1 LRLLGVILGQ
11 DVKIS
16 ESWYEATTMRGD
28 GHAPLQGRV
37 DADVCVIGAGL
48 AGLTTALE
56 LGRKGKRVVLLE
68 ASRIAAGASGRNGGF
83 VSNGFALGFDGVV
96 ARAGEQ
102 GAQALYELSKSG
114 TEYVRAQVKAHCPEV
129 HMGEGWRVAVRHDD
143 RGGLKS
149 YGDVLSAKVDET
161 IQCASAAE
169 TRLLLNSERYFD
181 SLYFPGAFHIHPL
194 KYALTLALLC
204 LQNNVSIYENCKALA
219 VEKDGGTT
227 RVRTAHGEV
236 VVRDI
241 VHCVSALDRTLHR
254 PTGRALLPVAT
265 YVAVTEPLQQTA
277 INTKSAISD
286 TRRAGDYYRVIDEGR
301 ILWGGRITT
310 RVSEPARLAEAMKG
324 DMVSTYPQLGNPR
337 IDFAWAGL
345 MGYALHKMPLIGR
358 DAEGQW
364 FATGFGGHGLNTT
377 AMAGQLIAGAIT
389 DGDDAYRRFGVFAPE
404 FAFGPLG
411 RVGVQGSYWW
421 MQARDRIDEALKK

>member
-1 LRLLGVILGQ
+1 LWGQILAQ

-16 ESWYEATTMRGD
+16 ESWYEATALRGD
-28 GHAPLQGRV
+28 AHAALQGRIN
-37 DADVCVIGAGL
+37 ADVCVIGAGL

-83 VSNGFALGFDGVV
+83 VSNGFALGYDGIV

-102 GAQALYELSKSG
+102 GAAELYALSKTG
-114 TEYVRAQVKAHCPEV
+114 TEYVRAQVKTHCPEA

-143 RGGLKS
+143 RGGLKA
-149 YGDVLSAKVDET
+149 YGEALARNAGEDVQYSAT
-161 IQCASAAE
+161 AE
-169 TRLLLNSERYFD
+169 TRSVLDSSRYFD
-181 SLYFPGAFHIHPL
+181 SLYFSHAFHIHPL
-194 KYALTLALLC
+194 KYALTLARLC
-204 LQNNVSIYENCKALA
+204 RQNSVSIYENCKALD
-219 VEKDGGTT
+219 VVTNKSSTH
-227 RVRTAHGEV
+227 VRTAHGEIV
-236 VVRDI
+236 AHDV

-265 YVAVTEPLQQTA
+265 YIAVTEPLQQSPIKT
-277 INTKSAISD
+277 TSAISD
-286 TRRAGDYYRVIDEGR
+286 TRRAGDYYRMIDDNR

-310 RVSEPARLAEAMKG
+310 RVSEPARLAEEMKSG
-324 DMVSTYPQLGNPR
+324 MVSTYPQLGNPR

-358 DAEGQW
+358 DATGQW

-377 AMAGQLIAGAIT
+377 AMAGQLIANAIAG
-389 DGDDAYRRFGVFAPE
+389 GDDAYRRFGAFAPE

-411 RVGVQGSYWW
+411 RIGVQGSYWW
-421 MQARDRIDEALKK
+421 MQARDRVDESLKR

>member
-1 LRLLGVILGQ
+1 LAQ

-16 ESWYEATTMRGD
+16 VSWYEATALRGMA
-28 GHAPLQGRV
+28 HPPLQGRI

-83 VSNGFALGFDGVV
+83 VSNGFALGFDGIVT
-96 ARAGEQ
+96 RAGEQ
-102 GAQALYELSKSG
+102 GAAALYNLSKTG
-114 TEYVRAQVKAHCPEV
+114 TEYIRTQIRLHCPDAY
-129 HMGEGWRVAVRHDD
+129 MGQGWRVAVRHDD
-143 RGGLKS
+143 RGGLKA
-149 YGDVLSAKVDET
+149 YGEAIARKAGEDVQYA
-161 IQCASAAE
+161 AAAE
-169 TRLLLNSERYFD
+169 TRMLLDSTRYFD
-181 SLYFPGAFHIHPL
+181 SLYFSHAFHIHPL
-194 KYALTLALLC
+194 KYALTLARLC
-204 LQNNVSIYENCKALA
+204 LQNNVLIFENCKALA
-219 VEKDGGTT
+219 VDKANGTT
-227 RVRTAHGEV
+227 RIRTANGEV
-236 VVRDI
+236 AAQHV
-241 VHCVSALDRTLHR
+241 VHCVSALDRALHL

-277 INTKSAISD
+277 IKTKSAVSD
-286 TRRAGDYYRVIDEGR
+286 TRRAGDYYRLIDEGR

-310 RVSEPARLAEAMKG
+310 RISEPARLATEMKR
-324 DMVSTYPQLGNPR
+324 DMIATYPQLGSPR

-358 DAEGQW
+358 DQGGQW

-377 AMAGQLIAGAIT
+377 AMAGQLIANAIV
-389 DGDDAYRRFGVFAPE
+389 DGDDAYRRFNVFAPE
-404 FAFGPLG
+404 FAFGPFG

-421 MQARDRIDEALKK
+421 MQARDRIDEAFKR